1 MLGIFKMFN
10 RRAMFER
17 AAERFA
23 CQMPARLELC
33 ESGVVFDGRIINMS
47 LGGAMFRPALAYLLS
62 RSEGE
67 VRLSIGGNEI
77 AGEIMGTSPN
87 GYGLRFDVA
96 LSRPQ
101 LNELLTYSIEEPRAA
116 A

>member
-1 MLGIFKMFN
+1 MGLFKIFN

-17 AAERFA
+17 SAERFV
-23 CQMPARLELC
+23 CQLPARLELC
-33 ESGVVFDGRIINMS
+33 ESGVTFDGRINNIS

-62 RSEGE
+62 RSEGA
-67 VRLSIGGNEI
+67 VRITIGGHEI

-96 LSRPQ
+96 LNRNQ
-101 LNELLTYSIEEPRAA
+101 LDLLLEHRLDQAA
-116 A
+116 